1 MPLLFLPPKQA
12 NSQPMNKLFIHNP
25 NFQAQK
31 SHNALGLQIL
41 VIYKTNNAP
50 RRMKRYKSTNA
61 HVKAMFAQGLTCF
74 FKALTSQ
81 LKQMLSL
88 FWKDGKNLL
97 IYKNLV
103 SLNCT
108 NTDCRDPDN
117 SNLQIFNVPSESH
130 TVSNLIKKISLHTK
144 FSKYHHLFHCSPPF
158 FYHSPPFFF
167 NSVSYDHL

>member
-130 TVSNLIKKISLHTK
+130 TVSNLIKKNITTHKIFQISPS
-144 FSKYHHLFHCSPPF
+144 FSLFSPIFLSFSPIF
-158 FYHSPPFFF
+158 F
-167 NSVSYDHL
+167 